1 MKAELPYIHNYYY
14 YCHFWHFSVF
24 HLNSDISR
32 FFVLDVT
39 FLFMD
44 IFWQELA
51 EREIFW
57 CSLMLCPWIK
67 IPWLGYMVDQVG
79 VLNQGTWP
87 SFLVS
92 SQWLKKTLVV
102 HLSKSFLCTWLDFF
116 CSLWW
121 FLYLINWTIR
131 FFFIKKIKK
140 CSSALFWDRTFRCV
154 SWPVLLKIQ
163 VEIVT

>member
-1 MKAELPYIHNYYY
+1 MPFLAFFCFVSKLWYFQIFCFGCN
-14 YCHFWHFSVF
+14 
-24 HLNSDISR
+24 
-32 FFVLDVT
+32 FFVYEYFLARIGRKGDLLVLFDAMPLDN
-39 FLFMD
+39 
-44 IFWQELA
+44 E
-51 EREIFW
+51 
-57 CSLMLCPWIK
+57 SLIALHGRSGMCPG
-67 IPWLGYMVDQVG
+67 PGNM
-79 VLNQGTWP
+79 
-87 SFLVS
+87 LVS
-92 SQWLKKTLVV
+92 SQWLKKALVV

-140 CSSALFWDRTFRCV
+140 CSSALFETRTFRCV